1 MGKKKKKQAEYQ
13 PDPFEIE
20 DIQPETEEKEDE
32 PEAAKTEIPDQ
43 LSELTRERKELWDQ
57 LLRKQ
62 AEFDNYRKRVVRE
75 KMEARLSSQEEVL
88 KEILPLLDSCEMGLE
103 SLKEAIEED
112 ERLAAYYEGYQ
123 LFLKSLETLLTR
135 FGVTP
140 VPGPGES
147 FDPAHHEAVLREEST
162 DFEDGQIID
171 EFRKGY
177 LYQGRLLRASQVR
190 VAVKPEETTSN

>member
-1 MGKKKKKQAEYQ
+1 MAKKKKKRAEFQ

-20 DIQPETEEKEDE
+20 DIQPKSEETQNEHEAAETE
-32 PEAAKTEIPDQ
+32 TPDP
-43 LSELTRERKELWDQ
+43 LTELTREKNDLWDQ

-62 AEFDNYRKRVVRE
+62 AEFDNYRKRVVRD

-103 SLKEAIEED
+103 SIKKAIEED
-112 ERLAAYYEGYQ
+112 ERLAVYYEGYQ

-135 FGVTP
+135 FGVTA
-140 VPGPGES
+140 VPGPGET

-171 EFRKGY
+171 EFRRGY